1 MSRRTVT
8 LLVVSAAVLVGLNV
22 LVLRKERVRWSG
34 QTMLLELAPVDP
46 RSLIQGD
53 YMRLRYAMGDE
64 IDERRADEQIG
75 GRVVVRLD
83 DNDVAE
89 LVRLYDGGE
98 LADGEHLL
106 RWKYRRRIA
115 LGSNAYYFEEG
126 QAKVYERADYGE
138 LKVAED
144 GSTLLV
150 GLRDG
155 EFERLGPTA
164 GD

>member
-1 MSRRTVT
+1 VSRRTVT
-8 LLVVSAAVLVGLNV
+8 FLVVSAAVLVGLNV
-22 LVLRKERVRWSG
+22 LIVQKERVRRSG

-53 YMRLRYAMGDE
+53 YMRLRYAMGDA

-83 DNDVAE
+83 EEDVAE
-89 LVRLYDGGE
+89 FVRLYDGGE

-106 RWKYRRRIA
+106 RWKYRRRIS

-126 QAKVYERADYGE
+126 QSKVYERAEYGE

-155 EFERLGPTA
+155 ALERIEPAA